1 MMDVVSLAGLSEKEL
16 QRLYESD
23 CPIMAVEFS
32 RSAAAEEWAAP
43 HSHVR
48 GQLLTLTKGLLMVD
62 AAGVR
67 WMFPS
72 QCCAWLP
79 PDCVHSAR
87 SVGGANGSML
97 FLSPAMCRGLPEE
110 PRLLSSC
117 DLLFALAGRILSW
130 NHLEPVSPTQMRVLE
145 VVRDEIQRPEERALR
160 LRVPKRGK
168 VAKVARALLE
178 NVADDRTLEE
188 WAECAGMS
196 RRTFTRCFSA
206 EMGMPFGRWRQ
217 QARLFAALER
227 LAQHESVTNV
237 ATAVGY
243 DSMSAFI
250 EMFRDTLGTT
260 PSRYFGSASLPF
272 GQIPHR

>member
-1 MMDVVSLAGLSEKEL
+1 MMDVVSSAGLSKKEL
-16 QRLYESD
+16 RRLYESD

-32 RSAAAEEWAAP
+32 RSAAASEWAPP

-48 GQLLTLTKGLLMVD
+48 GQILALTKGLLMVD

-72 QCCAWLP
+72 QCCAWIP
-79 PDCVHSAR
+79 PNCVHSAR
-87 SVGGANGSML
+87 SVGGASGSML
-97 FLSPAMCRGLPEE
+97 FLSPGLCRGLPAE
-110 PRLLSSC
+110 PRLLNSC
-117 DLLFALAGRILSW
+117 DLLFALASRILSW
-130 NHLEPVSPTQMRVLE
+130 NYSEPVSRTQLRVLG
-145 VVRDEIQRPEERALR
+145 VVRDEIQRPEEQVLR

-188 WAECAGMS
+188 WAKCAGMS

-237 ATAVGY
+237 AIAVGY
-243 DSMSAFI
+243 DSLSAFI
-250 EMFRDTLGTT
+250 EMFRATLRTT
-260 PSRYFGSASLPF
+260 PSRYFGGSSLPS